1 MDIQLSEI
9 HSLSD
14 FQRNTKE
21 HLREMERSGH
31 PRVLTVNGKAKL
43 VVQDARS
50 YQKLLQLA
58 EQAETIAILR
68 RRLASVRRGTKG
80 RPLVDVLEELG
91 RNEPGVRRKK

>member
-50 YQKLLQLA
+50 YQKLLELA

-80 RPLVDVLEELG
+80 RPLVDVLEDLG
-91 RNEPGVRRKK
+91 RDEPGVRRKK

>member
-1 MDIQLSEI
+1 MNIQLSEI

-31 PRVLTVNGKAKL
+31 PRVLTVNGKAKV

-50 YQKLLQLA
+50 YQKLL
-58 EQAETIAILR
+58 EQVEEAETVLALR
-68 RRLASVRRGTKG
+68 RRLGSMRRGKKG
-80 RPLVDVLEELG
+80 RPLVEVLEELRPKKPRSG
-91 RNEPGVRRKK
+91 RRR

>member
-1 MDIQLSEI
+1 MEIQLSDI

-31 PRVLTVNGKAKL
+31 PRVLTVNGKAKV

-50 YQKLLQLA
+50 YQKLLEQLEEA
-58 EQAETIAILR
+58 ATVLTLR
-68 RRLASVRRGTKG
+68 RRLASIRRGKKG
-80 RPLVDVLEELG
+80 RPLADVLEELG
-91 RNEPGVRRKK
+91 TKRVRPGRRK